1 VVTKILIADDNALIR
16 RGLPAHSCKLMTDGK
31 RKQRTLS
38 RVARPDGWLRSVNSP
53 GVLSRSTSGR
63 SRPSQ

>member
-1 VVTKILIADDNALIR
+1 MVTKILLADDNVLIR
-16 RGLPAHSCKLMTDGK
+16 RGLRALLQTHDDGK